1 MDLMLLM
8 ILGCV
13 FGVVLA
19 CMAASKREKRR
30 ESEEREEREKREKT
44 EKTEER
50 EESKN
55 KNESESERGIGLS
68 ALIVFII
75 IGYLIAAL
83 LLGGKDMMQGGTEE
97 TSQTESI
104 DWMQS

>member
-1 MDLMLLM
+1 MDLMLLV

-19 CMAASKREKRR
+19 CAAASKREKEQERR
-30 ESEEREEREKREKT
+30 EKEREKEQKKQERK
-44 EKTEER
+44 EEQER
-50 EESKN
+50 
-55 KNESESERGIGLS
+55 SERDGGIGLS

-75 IGYLIAAL
+75 IGYLIAAV

-97 TSQTESI
+97 TSQMESTE
-104 DWMQS
+104 WVQP

>member
-1 MDLMLLM
+1 MDLMLLV

-19 CMAASKREKRR
+19 CAAASKREKEQERR
-30 ESEEREEREKREKT
+30 EKEQKKQERKEEQER
-44 EKTEER
+44 
-50 EESKN
+50 
-55 KNESESERGIGLS
+55 SERDGGIGLS

-75 IGYLIAAL
+75 IGYLIAAV

-97 TSQTESI
+97 TSQMESTE
-104 DWMQS
+104 WVQP